1 MKPVA
6 CFTVLFIMALLL
18 TQCEHIPMGEDP
30 GTVVASVNG
39 SVLTVDEMV
48 AEMEAA
54 SLPAATLQMRK
65 DWVSGWIRT
74 ELLYQEAMRLDLDS
88 DEETV
93 RELNRIRRDHL
104 ANAVLEQ
111 FVPDSLLVVADEEII
126 AYYENHQQEFIYH
139 EPELRL
145 SVIVLPDE
153 ATARQIRT
161 QVARRSAT
169 FEELARTR
177 SIHPSSAAGGDLGY
191 LKRADISDVSVQE
204 LVFSMYVGQVSRTV
218 LSESGAFIFRVMDRR
233 EVGTLPPLEEVRG
246 EIVNRVLRERR
257 RELVRQRVDTLR
269 QDADVE
275 IYNENLMQPEPM
287 EQ

>member
-6 CFTVLFIMALLL
+6 CCAVLLIMALLL
-18 TQCEHIPMGEDP
+18 TQCDNISMREDAA
-30 GTVVASVNG
+30 TVVASVNG
-39 SVLTVDEMV
+39 SVLTVDEME

-74 ELLYQEAMRLDLDS
+74 ELLYQEAMRQDLDS
-88 DEETV
+88 DVETA

-111 FVPDSLLVVADEEII
+111 SVPDSLLVVTDDEIT
-126 AYYENHQQEFIYH
+126 AYYESHQQEFIYH

-177 SIHPSSAAGGDLGY
+177 SIHPSSADGGDLGY
-191 LKRADISDVSVQE
+191 LRKADISDVSVQE
-204 LVFSMYVGQVSRTV
+204 LVFGMYLGQVSRPV
-218 LSESGAFIFRVMDRR
+218 LSESGAFIFRVVDRR

-257 RELVRQRVDTLR
+257 REIVRLFVESLR

-275 IYNENLMQPEPM
+275 IYNGNLMQAAPM